1 MQILLLLFASCFSG
15 IFAGMGMGGGTFL
28 IPILSIFFGVEQI
41 ICQSTNVVCFV
52 LLASICFIVYIKN
65 GLIDFRALI
74 CISIPATIIAF
85 FASLFA
91 IKTSS
96 EVLRIC
102 FACFIILVGIFY
114 FVKTII
120 SMCKKKGKVN

>member
-120 SMCKKKGKVN
+120 SMCKKKAK